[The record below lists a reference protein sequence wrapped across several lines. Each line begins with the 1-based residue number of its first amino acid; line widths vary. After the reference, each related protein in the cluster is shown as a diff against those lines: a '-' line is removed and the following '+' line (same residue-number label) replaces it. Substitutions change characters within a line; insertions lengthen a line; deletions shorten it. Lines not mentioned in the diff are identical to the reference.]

1 MKSTQKNRIAKRLL
15 ERGEISRNECLRNY
29 ISRLGARIQDLENEG
44 WVFETETRGGDYIYK
59 LTHSPYARQNT
70 THIR

>member
-1 MKSTQKNRIAKRLL
+1 MKSTQRNRIAKRLL

-59 LTHSPYARQNT
+59 LIKANK
-70 THIR
+70 